1 MQSGAIK
8 SREKKKAII
17 KKIKMKQLLSFVKK
31 EFNHILRDRR
41 TMLVLFGMPVIQ
53 LIIFGF
59 AITTEVRNA
68 KIAILDNSKDEMTQL
83 LINRIESTEYFQIER
98 TINKSDQIES
108 AFKSGKIKLA
118 IVFQPNFQ
126 NELLHTNKAQI
137 QIISDATDPNQATT
151 LANYVSAVVMD
162 YQNELMELSK
172 LPLTIETELRML
184 YNPQLKGAY
193 TSVPGVMGLI
203 LLLVSAMMTSISV
216 VREKEFGTMEILL
229 VSPMKPWLVIIS
241 KAIPY
246 FILSIVNVVT
256 ILLLSATLLD
266 MPIHGSL
273 ILLTSVTVLYI
284 LCALS
289 LGLLI
294 STVTNSQLAAML
306 ISLVGLM
313 LPVVMLSGYA
323 FPVANMPDILQ
334 WIANLSPAKWFIIII
349 KNVMIKGMGPEGIWK
364 ETIVLIVMTTT
375 FILISIKRF
384 KIRL

>member
-1 MQSGAIK
+1 
-8 SREKKKAII
+8 
-17 KKIKMKQLLSFVKK
+17 MKQLFSFVKK

-41 TMLVLFGMPVIQ
+41 TMLVLFGMPIVQ

-59 AITTEVRNA
+59 AITTEVRNV
-68 KIAILDNSKDEMTQL
+68 KIAVLDNSKDEITQR
-83 LINRIESTEYFQIER
+83 LITRIESTEYFQIEKA
-98 TINKSDQIES
+98 INNSNQIES

-126 NELLHTNKAQI
+126 NELFHTNRAQM

-151 LANYVSAVVMD
+151 LANYLSAVVAD
-162 YQNELMELSK
+162 FQNELIEPNKIPHS
-172 LPLTIETELRML
+172 IETEIRML

-203 LLLVSAMMTSISV
+203 LLLISAMMTSISV
-216 VREKEFGTMEILL
+216 VRERELGTMEILL
-229 VSPMKPWLVIIS
+229 VSPMKPWLVIVC

-246 FILSIVNVVT
+246 FILSIVNVITILILSTTLLEMPINGSLVLLFSVT
-256 ILLLSATLLD
+256 I
-266 MPIHGSL
+266 
-273 ILLTSVTVLYI
+273 LYI

-289 LGLLI
+289 LGLFI
-294 STVTNSQLAAML
+294 STVANSQLAAML

-323 FPVANMPDILQ
+323 FPIANMPDVLQ
-334 WIANLSPAKWFIIII
+334 WLANLSPAKWFIIII
-349 KNVMIKGMGPEGIWK
+349 KNIMIKGVGINGIWK
-364 ETIVLIVMTTT
+364 ETLVLVVMTLF

-384 KIRL
+384 KIRLA

>member
-1 MQSGAIK
+1 
-8 SREKKKAII
+8 
-17 KKIKMKQLLSFVKK
+17 MKQFFSFIKK
-31 EFNHILRDRR
+31 EFNHILRDRK
-41 TMLVLFGMPVIQ
+41 TMLVLFGMPAVQ

-68 KIAILDNSKDEMTQL
+68 RIAVLDNSKDEITQK
-83 LINRIESTEYFQIER
+83 IITRIESTEYFEIER
-98 TINKSDQIES
+98 TIKTEGQIEK
-108 AFKSGKIKLA
+108 AFKSGRIKLA
-118 IVFQPNFQ
+118 LVFQPNFQ
-126 NELLHTNKAQI
+126 NELSHNNSAQI
-137 QIISDATDPNQATT
+137 QIIADATDPNQAAT
-151 LANYVSAVVMD
+151 LNNYVNSVVMD
-162 YQNELMELSK
+162 YQNELIELNNF
-172 LPLTIETELRML
+172 PLTIQTELRML

-229 VSPMKPWLVIIS
+229 VSPMRPWLVILS

-246 FILSIVNVVT
+246 FLLSIINVIT
-256 ILLLSATLLD
+256 ILFLSVLLLD

-273 ILLTSVTVLYI
+273 FLLSVITILYI

-294 STVTNSQLAAML
+294 STVTSSQLGAML

-323 FPVANMPDILQ
+323 FPIANMPDVLQ
-334 WIANLSPAKWFIIII
+334 WLANLSPAKWFIIII
-349 KNVMIKGMGPEGIWK
+349 KNVMIKGVGIEGIWK
-364 ETIVLIVMTTT
+364 ETLVITGMTLV

-384 KIRL
+384 KIRLQ

>member
-1 MQSGAIK
+1 
-8 SREKKKAII
+8 
-17 KKIKMKQLLSFVKK
+17 MKQLISFVKK

-41 TMLVLFGMPVIQ
+41 TMLVLFGMPVVQ

-68 KIAILDNSKDEMTQL
+68 KIAILDNSKDGITQK
-83 LINRIESTEYFQIER
+83 LITRIESTEYFDVEHSIVSDQQIE
-98 TINKSDQIES
+98 E

-118 IVFQPNFQ
+118 VVFQPNFQ
-126 NELLHTNKAQI
+126 NELSHSNKAQI
-137 QIISDATDPNQATT
+137 QIIADATDPNQATT
-151 LANYVSAVVMD
+151 LTNYISAVVMD
-162 YQNELMELSK
+162 YQNELIELNK
-172 LPLTIETELRML
+172 PPLTIETELRML

-193 TSVPGVMGLI
+193 ISVPGVMALI

-216 VREKEFGTMEILL
+216 VKEKELGTMEILL

-246 FILSIVNVVT
+246 FILSIVNVIT
-256 ILLLSATLLD
+256 ILLLSVLLLD
-266 MPIHGSL
+266 MPINGSL
-273 ILLTSVTVLYI
+273 FLLISMTILYI

-323 FPVANMPDILQ
+323 FPIANMPDALQ
-334 WIANLSPAKWFIIII
+334 LLANFSPAKWFIIII
-349 KNVMIKGMGPEGIWK
+349 KNVMIKGVGIERIWK
-364 ETIVLIVMTTT
+364 EMLVISGMTLI

-384 KIRL
+384 KIRLQ

>member
-1 MQSGAIK
+1 
-8 SREKKKAII
+8 
-17 KKIKMKQLLSFVKK
+17 MKQLLSFVKK

-68 KIAILDNSKDEMTQL
+68 KIAVLDNSKDEITQL
-83 LINRIESTEYFQIER
+83 LINRIESTEYFEIER
-98 TINKSDQIES
+98 TISNNDQIES
-108 AFKSGKIKLA
+108 AFQSGKIKLA
-118 IVFQPNFQ
+118 VVFQPNFQ
-126 NELLHTNKAQI
+126 NELLHANKAQI

-162 YQNELMELSK
+162 YQTELMELNK

-246 FILSIVNVVT
+246 FILSIVNVAT
-256 ILLLSATLLD
+256 ILLLSTTLLD

-273 ILLTSVTVLYI
+273 ILLTLVTVLYI

-334 WIANLSPAKWFIIII
+334 WTANLSPAKWYIIII

-364 ETIVLIVMTTT
+364 ETIVLAAMTAV
-375 FILISIKRF
+375 FIFISIKRF
-384 KIRL
+384 KIRLQ

>member
-1 MQSGAIK
+1 
-8 SREKKKAII
+8 
-17 KKIKMKQLLSFVKK
+17 MKQLLSFVKK